1 MRCSK
6 SCYLCDLELIALFN
20 VIEVV
25 MFFRNDFLVD
35 LTADFC
41 FLVSA
46 WFVQLSPVNDCTN
59 TAAACSTFGL
69 LPYIR
74 LP

>member
-6 SCYLCDLELIALFN
+6 SCYLCDLELVDLFN
-20 VIEVV
+20 VVEQGV
-25 MFFRNDFLVD
+25 FFRNDFLAD
-35 LTADFC
+35 RTADFC

-46 WFVQLSPVNDCTN
+46 CFVQLSPVNDCTD
-59 TAAACSTFGL
+59 TAAACSMFGL